1 MRDMQMLNGN
11 YWFLA
16 DASPVERYLGSFD
29 DSGVPVRDVHHS
41 SFPRT
46 FQKGDQE
53 GLTIA
58 GFPVL
63 DTTAVCWDPSG
74 MVHMQEG
81 LTMAGFPVSDTTA
94 VCWEPCQ
101 KGPMMD

>member
-46 FQKGDQE
+46 F
-53 GLTIA
+53 
-58 GFPVL
+58 
-63 DTTAVCWDPSG
+63 
-74 MVHMQEG
+74 
-81 LTMAGFPVSDTTA
+81 
-94 VCWEPCQ
+94 
-101 KGPMMD
+101 